1 VSVCCV
7 DRAWYSPTVLWPT
20 RLLSHAHVTQL
31 FRAHGFSVVCGGL
44 WWYTR
49 SPRRHHRGFADELAD
64 AVELSRQAVDE
75 KRQARS
81 LQLSRRM
88 QELEEVERC
97 VMSEQI

>member
-1 VSVCCV
+1 MGVCV
-7 DRAWYSPTVLWPT
+7 LTVLWPM
-20 RLLSHAHVTQL
+20 RLFAHAHVTRL
-31 FRAHGFSVVCGGL
+31 FSAHGLSVVCGGL
-44 WWYTR
+44 WWHTR
-49 SPRRHHRGFADELAD
+49 SPCRHHRGSADELAD